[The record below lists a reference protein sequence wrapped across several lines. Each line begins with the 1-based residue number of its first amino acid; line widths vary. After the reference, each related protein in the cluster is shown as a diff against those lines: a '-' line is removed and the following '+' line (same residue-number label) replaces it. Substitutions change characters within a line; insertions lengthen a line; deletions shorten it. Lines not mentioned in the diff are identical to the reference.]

1 MSSDPDEIASTA
13 ADEIG
18 ERGWTNFVRDFGLGG
33 VFLAIVYALIEV
45 INSAGST
52 LLRPFQAFGEG
63 IATLIGGTF
72 GAPVRVIDAGATAS
86 VQSFTEGAAQFLG
99 PAALPVAMVSAV
111 AALWIFQRFW
121 SRIQFSPI
129 DFLRNAR

>member
-1 MSSDPDEIASTA
+1 MADDPNEVASTA
-13 ADEIG
+13 ADEID

-33 VFLAIVYALIEV
+33 VFLAIVYALIET
-45 INSAGST
+45 IQSLGTT
-52 LLRPFQAFGEG
+52 LLRPFRAFGRG

-72 GAPVRVIDAGATAS
+72 GAPVRVIDAGATAT
-86 VQSFTEGAAQFLG
+86 VVSFTDGAAQFLG
-99 PAALPVAMVSAV
+99 PAALPVAMLSAV

-121 SRIQFSPI
+121 TRIQFSPI

>member
-1 MSSDPDEIASTA
+1 MSDDPDQIASTA
-13 ADEIG
+13 ANEIDD
-18 ERGWTNFVRDFGLGG
+18 RGWANFVRDFGLGG
-33 VFLAIVYALIEV
+33 IFLAIVFAAIET
-45 INSAGST
+45 IQSLGTT

-72 GAPVRVIDAGATAS
+72 GAPVRVIDAGATAT
-86 VQSFTEGAAQFLG
+86 VVSFTDGAAQFLG

-121 SRIQFSPI
+121 TRIQFSPI
-129 DFLRNAR
+129 DFLRRGR